1 MGRGK
6 KDALA
11 GKPERYTPTPV
22 NVATDIMI
30 TRTPP
35 RRRTFVERKRGWPML
50 ASSSSSSS
58 SAAGRIA
65 NDAAATVSPFA
76 DRVPSSSFASTGRDG
91 VVVEPLEPVPE
102 EGRYGNLLGLLS
114 QSSSTANAS
123 CPTTFDGDDAH
134 DDDACDSSACSVDFF
149 ESSVGY
155 HPPEETAAGGGD
167 AMACGGPSSS
177 SFFAASAY
185 HYSEQ
190 PEFRTPF
197 LDDDDH
203 RPMPPTKRARL
214 EEDTPDED
222 MSSGGSTPSPPTWG
236 VEIDEAACDGRCCAA
251 DYEKMASDRVD
262 VDLGENN
269 IDGQNNGIAS
279 CHVCSADAPSGPA
292 AATTTSLDV
301 RRGGRVGGAPGGPR
315 SRSLLAYFQPTKR
328 TASSHPH
335 HGAQVPN
342 YCPASSASSDRGVG
356 SSSNPVPASSNG
368 LPPCRYCDKPTC
380 PACARRCEMCHR
392 RFCIFCTKVNYESSV
407 VERVFCFECDER
419 WRDDDGC
426 GIVGVGG
433 GTGAEGGG
441 TSRTAT

>member
-1 MGRGK
+1 
-6 KDALA
+6 
-11 GKPERYTPTPV
+11 
-22 NVATDIMI
+22 
-30 TRTPP
+30 
-35 RRRTFVERKRGWPML
+35 ML

-65 NDAAATVSPFA
+65 NAAAATVSPFA
-76 DRVPSSSFASTGRDG
+76 DRVLSSSFASTGRDG

-368 LPPCRYCDKPTC
+368 LPPCRYCD
-380 PACARRCEMCHR
+380 
-392 RFCIFCTKVNYESSV
+392 
-407 VERVFCFECDER
+407 
-419 WRDDDGC
+419 
-426 GIVGVGG
+426 
-433 GTGAEGGG
+433 
-441 TSRTAT
+441 

>member
-1 MGRGK
+1 
-6 KDALA
+6 
-11 GKPERYTPTPV
+11 
-22 NVATDIMI
+22 
-30 TRTPP
+30 
-35 RRRTFVERKRGWPML
+35 ML

-76 DRVPSSSFASTGRDG
+76 DRVLSSSFASTGRDG

-441 TSRTAT
+441 GDLEDCDMMDV

>member
-1 MGRGK
+1 
-6 KDALA
+6 
-11 GKPERYTPTPV
+11 
-22 NVATDIMI
+22 
-30 TRTPP
+30 
-35 RRRTFVERKRGWPML
+35 ML

-190 PEFRTPF
+190 PEFRTPV

-441 TSRTAT
+441 GDLEECDMMDL